1 MDGDLYGGPHY
12 ALGPRI
18 PAKSNRD
25 AIERSTPTLGSRI
38 PSRIWSRSSD
48 ATSTVDKCA
57 SGQET
62 NAQLCEKPA
71 SSSGMALPIALGI
84 A

>member
-1 MDGDLYGGPHY
+1 M
-12 ALGPRI
+12 A
-18 PAKSNRD
+18 NRD
-25 AIERSTPTLGSRI
+25 ATEGSSPTLGSRI
-38 PSRIWSRSSD
+38 PSRIWSRSPA
-48 ATSTVDKCA
+48 ATTSVDRCA

-71 SSSGMALPIALGI
+71 SSSSMTIPIALGI